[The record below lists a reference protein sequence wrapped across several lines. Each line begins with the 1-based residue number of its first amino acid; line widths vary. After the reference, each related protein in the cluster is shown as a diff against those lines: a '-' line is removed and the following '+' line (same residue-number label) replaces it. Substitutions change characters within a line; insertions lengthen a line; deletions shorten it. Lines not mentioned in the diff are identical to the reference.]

1 MEWPQ
6 VLGLSLHSSVRV
18 EQPLKTEVPANSRM
32 GKHEDK
38 IYDEDVLEV
47 TEEDL
52 EEIERRELLAME
64 KELQEARMRA
74 KAEEEDRKRKCA
86 KLKQRKEEFR
96 MSEKK
101 LMEREKM
108 AWEEARVK
116 AEASWEKDL
125 EALRLQEVE
134 VKRELELE
142 LEIEELELEIE
153 EEEQQ
158 KKQMERDLSAK
169 KKVDPVKSKR
179 REDLERRE
187 ILRFELTR
195 LEREEEEEKD
205 KMALIELEKTK
216 IPDVVVD
223 LTYDLAY
230 DVIIDQLNAL
240 KKKMENLEKEKFQL
254 EEKRKNAKEQAERAE
269 ERKCKAIEERKNV
282 KTTLD
287 TRARESQQKIA
298 QVREQL
304 KTVRKDLR
312 SLEGG
317 ERVGDLEGFMDQQIL
332 ELESEL
338 KCPVCFEVARTGPIY
353 KCSDDHLICR

>member
-1 MEWPQ
+1 
-6 VLGLSLHSSVRV
+6 
-18 EQPLKTEVPANSRM
+18 
-32 GKHEDK
+32 
-38 IYDEDVLEV
+38 
-47 TEEDL
+47 
-52 EEIERRELLAME
+52 
-64 KELQEARMRA
+64 
-74 KAEEEDRKRKCA
+74 
-86 KLKQRKEEFR
+86 

-240 KKKMENLEKEKFQL
+240 KKKMENLEKEKFEL

-338 KCPVCFEVARTGPIY
+338 KCPVCFEVARTGLIY